1 MKIVVTGGAGFI
13 GSNIVEELLRHNHLV
28 RVIDNLS
35 TGYKI
40 NVSPH
45 VDFHEV
51 DVRDFKKI
59 NEITTDFDVIIHLAA
74 NVGNVKSIENPI
86 HDAEVN
92 VLGTRNII
100 SAVLKNKIPSLIYF
114 SSAAIYGTP
123 KYLPIDE
130 NHPCEPDSPYGVSK
144 LAGEKDVLCMSR
156 INNFRSVCFRPFNV
170 YGKNQRFDAYGN
182 VIPIFFQK
190 IINDKPITI
199 YGDGEQ
205 TRDFINVRDIV
216 NAVINA
222 IENNVSGIFN
232 LATGK
237 SITINQLLE
246 YIKIATGKK
255 IKINYSSRRKG
266 EVIYSSANI
275 TNLVSNLNYQP
286 NLSFIEMLSEYWE
299 WFKRD
304 QEEFKLT
311 ARNI

>member
-13 GSNIVEELLRHNHLV
+13 GSNLVNELLSRNHFV

-35 TGYKI
+35 TGYNI
-40 NVSPH
+40 NVNPN
-45 VDFHEV
+45 VDFHEA
-51 DVRDFKKI
+51 DVRDLKKI
-59 NEITTDFDVIIHLAA
+59 NEITHGFDVIIHLAA
-74 NVGNVKSIENPI
+74 NVGNVKSIEDPI

-100 SAVLKNKIPSLIYF
+100 SAILNNKIPSLIYF
-114 SSAAIYGTP
+114 SSAAIYGAP

-156 INNFRSVCFRPFNV
+156 ISNFRSVCFRPFNV

-190 IINDKPITI
+190 IYNGEPITI

-205 TRDFINVRDIV
+205 TRDFINVKDIV
-216 NAVINA
+216 RAVVISVENDIN
-222 IENNVSGIFN
+222 GIFN

-237 SITINQLLE
+237 AITINQLVE
-246 YIKIATGKK
+246 YMEVATGEK
-255 IKINYSSRRKG
+255 IKINYTAPRKG
-266 EVIYSSANI
+266 EVIHSSANV
-275 TNLVSNLNYQP
+275 TNLVNNLNYQP
-286 NLSFIEMLSEYWE
+286 NLSFIELLKDYWE
-299 WFKRD
+299 WFKKD
-304 QEEFKLT
+304 QKEFHPKV
-311 ARNI
+311 R